1 MVHNIYLLL
10 FQCDVQKEKRLNNAI
25 CVLSLRK
32 PEKFT
37 ANETEP
43 KCIEISQKKKKNLGE
58 RITSFSET
66 TYVYEK

>member
-43 KCIEISQKKKKNLGE
+43 KYIEISQKKK
-58 RITSFSET
+58 
-66 TYVYEK
+66 EKFG